1 MSVSEV
7 VLIAFT
13 GGILTAGY
21 LVLALFFVQF
31 WRRSRDPLFAS
42 FGVAFVL
49 MALNQALPIISD
61 VAEENRAA
69 FYLLRLCAF
78 ALIIV
83 AILRKN
89 LAR

>member
-1 MSVSEV
+1 MSAADAT
-7 VLIAFT
+7 ITAFT

-21 LVLALFFVQF
+21 LALALFFAQF
-31 WRRSRDPLFAS
+31 WRRSRDPLFATFS
-42 FGVAFVL
+42 VAFVL
-49 MALNQALPIISD
+49 MAANQALPILYN
-61 VAEENRAA
+61 VAEENLAG
-69 FYLLRLCAF
+69 FYLLRLFAF

>member
-1 MSVSEV
+1 MSPPDPILV
-7 VLIAFT
+7 AFT

-21 LVLALFFVQF
+21 LALALFFAQF
-31 WRRSRDPLFAS
+31 WRRSRDPLFATFS
-42 FGVAFVL
+42 VAFVL
-49 MALNQALPIISD
+49 MAANQALPIIYD

-69 FYLLRLCAF
+69 FYLLRLFAF
-78 ALIIV
+78 GLIIV